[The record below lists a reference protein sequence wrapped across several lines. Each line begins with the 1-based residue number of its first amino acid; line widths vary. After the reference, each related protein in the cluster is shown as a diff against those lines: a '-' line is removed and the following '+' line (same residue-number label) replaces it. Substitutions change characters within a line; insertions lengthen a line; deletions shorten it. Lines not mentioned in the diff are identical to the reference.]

1 MQRDSAGMRPVP
13 AWVEELRESLPDRT
27 KQVRQWVKV
36 FLPRLPATL
45 ALMLLA
51 LGAGWVGGM
60 WAARSSVPGGGLAVP
75 QEASKP
81 WPPAKNVSASPPLG
95 EVAVPAAPQEEVSP
109 QGSSLGSEEGRSAR
123 KVYLGI
129 RGKTF
134 RQGEVRG
141 VKITTVFPGS
151 PAAKAGLRSDR
162 DPAPAYVRRLSGSTG
177 HIIVGANGK
186 AVRSEEDM
194 GRLLA
199 LSAPGSVVQ
208 FLVTS
213 VDGSSYEMIPV
224 TLETSPET
232 GDASKPAPGAE
243 ASAEERVRNPSPPE
257 GTSAR
262 EIEEEVFRS
271 VNQARAEKGLPPL
284 QENPQLQQV
293 ARRHSEDMATRHFF
307 GHLNPDGQDVVDR
320 LRGQGV
326 KDFTAAGENIF
337 NGKKVTDP
345 AQATVR
351 EWLNSPGHRK
361 NLLNPRYT
369 AGGVGISQG
378 EKDAIYVTQVYME
391 R

>member
-1 MQRDSAGMRPVP
+1 
-13 AWVEELRESLPDRT
+13 
-27 KQVRQWVKV
+27 
-36 FLPRLPATL
+36 
-45 ALMLLA
+45 
-51 LGAGWVGGM
+51 
-60 WAARSSVPGGGLAVP
+60 
-75 QEASKP
+75 
-81 WPPAKNVSASPPLG
+81 
-95 EVAVPAAPQEEVSP
+95 
-109 QGSSLGSEEGRSAR
+109 
-123 KVYLGI
+123 
-129 RGKTF
+129 
-134 RQGEVRG
+134 
-141 VKITTVFPGS
+141 
-151 PAAKAGLRSDR
+151 
-162 DPAPAYVRRLSGSTG
+162 
-177 HIIVGANGK
+177 
-186 AVRSEEDM
+186 M

-213 VDGSSYEMIPV
+213 VDGNSYEMIPV
-224 TLETSPET
+224 TLEASPEA
-232 GDASKPAPGAE
+232 GDAAKPAARAE
-243 ASAEERVRNPSPPE
+243 ASAEERVRNPSPPV
-257 GTSAR
+257 GTSAS
-262 EIEEEVFRS
+262 EIEEAVFRS

-284 QENPQLQQV
+284 QESPQLQQI
-293 ARRHSEDMATRHFF
+293 ARHHSEDMATRHFF

-320 LRGQGV
+320 LRAQGV

>member
-1 MQRDSAGMRPVP
+1 MSAL
-13 AWVEELRESLPDRT
+13 VEELRASLPDRT
-27 KQVRQWVKV
+27 KQIRQWVKL
-36 FLPRLPATL
+36 FLPRLPAIL
-45 ALMLLA
+45 APVLLA

-60 WAARSSVPGGGLAVP
+60 WALRSSLPGEVPAVSQEAAKPLSPAENAPASPTSSEVAKPGAP
-75 QEASKP
+75 QEA
-81 WPPAKNVSASPPLG
+81 
-95 EVAVPAAPQEEVSP
+95 VSP
-109 QGSSLGSEEGRSAR
+109 RAQESAAGQEEGRSAR

-194 GRLLA
+194 SRLLA
-199 LSAPGSVVQ
+199 LSSSGSVVQ

-224 TLETSPET
+224 TLEATLET
-232 GDASKPAPGAE
+232 RDASKPSPRTE
-243 ASAEERVRNPSPPE
+243 ASAEERVRNPSPPGE
-257 GTSAR
+257 TSAR

-271 VNQARAEKGLPPL
+271 VNQERAEKGLPPL
-284 QENPQLQQV
+284 QENPQLQQI
-293 ARRHSEDMATRHFF
+293 ARRHSEDMAARHFF

-320 LRGQGV
+320 LRAQGV

-337 NGKKVTDP
+337 NGKKVADP

-351 EWLNSPGHRK
+351 EWLDSPGHRR

-369 AGGVGISQG
+369 AGGVGISQD